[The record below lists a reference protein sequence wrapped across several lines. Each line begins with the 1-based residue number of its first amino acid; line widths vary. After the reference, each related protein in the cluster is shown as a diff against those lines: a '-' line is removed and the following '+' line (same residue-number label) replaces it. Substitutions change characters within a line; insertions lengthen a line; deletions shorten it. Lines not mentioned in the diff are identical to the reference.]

1 MTACEACR
9 ERFEEEKARAMGLGK
24 GKRGCVRMGT
34 KRLVNEGRVKR

>member
-9 ERFEEEKARAMGLGK
+9 ERFEEEK